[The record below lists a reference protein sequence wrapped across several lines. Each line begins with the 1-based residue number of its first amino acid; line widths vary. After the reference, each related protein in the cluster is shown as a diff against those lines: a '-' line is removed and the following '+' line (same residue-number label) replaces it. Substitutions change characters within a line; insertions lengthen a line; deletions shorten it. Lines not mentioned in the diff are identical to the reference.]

1 MHMVFLFS
9 DTQVKYPI
17 FIENINSLLDS
28 GSVPNL
34 FGVDDKMQIVDA
46 MRTIMKT
53 NPEVNNMTPNDFFQA
68 YLARTK
74 DRLHVV
80 LAFSPIGDTFRERLR
95 KFPALV
101 NNTTIDWFFAWPKD
115 ALIAVAQKFFNE
127 IEMQDDIRT
136 QCVHTCQH
144 IDQISDQG

>member
-1 MHMVFLFS
+1 
-9 DTQVKYPI
+9 
-17 FIENINSLLDS
+17 
-28 GSVPNL
+28 
-34 FGVDDKMQIVDA
+34 
-46 MRTIMKT
+46 MKT

-115 ALIAVAQKFFNE
+115 ALIAVAQKFF
-127 IEMQDDIRT
+127 
-136 QCVHTCQH
+136 
-144 IDQISDQG
+144 